1 MNKFDVLWK
10 GFFEDFI
17 VDAVR
22 FWYPNADDIFDLDR
36 GAEFRDKE
44 LQQLFP
50 EYYDLHAPKFV
61 DTLAT
66 LYTREG
72 GEKWVLLHV
81 EMQGQNDPDFAER
94 CFIYWYRLLDRYN
107 KRVAS
112 IVILTDKNKE
122 FHPSE
127 YRYEFLDTINVFRF
141 RSYKVIDQDE
151 KELAKSDN
159 PFAIAVLTVLIALKR
174 KKDNE
179 VQLLKLGLA
188 LAKNLLKKNFSKEKT
203 GYLMEF
209 LKRYLDFKEP
219 ENLANFER
227 GIAIIT
233 NNNDETMGIRDRILQ
248 YTKQE
253 GIELG
258 LKQGRIETENTPN
271 FEFVRNLILKMHLSD
286 EQTAEIAEV
295 PVEFV
300 KEVKK
305 TLN

>member
-1 MNKFDVLWK
+1 
-10 GFFEDFI
+10 
-17 VDAVR
+17 VR
-22 FWYPNADDIFDLDR
+22 FWYHNADEIFDLDR

-50 EYYDLHAPKFV
+50 EYYDLHAPKYV
-61 DTLAT
+61 DTLAM

-81 EMQGQNDPDFAER
+81 EVQGQNGEGDFAER
-94 CFIYWYRLLDRYN
+94 MFQYWYRLLDRYN
-107 KRVAS
+107 QRVAS
-112 IVILTDKNKE
+112 IVILTDKNKK
-122 FHPSE
+122 FRPSE
-127 YRYEFLDTINVFRF
+127 YRYEFLGTTNIFRF
-141 RSYKVIDQDE
+141 TSYKVIDQDE

-203 GYLMEF
+203 GYLMDF

-219 ENLANFER
+219 ENLSNFER
-227 GIAIIT
+227 EITIIT

-258 LKQGRIETENTPN
+258 RIETENKKN
-271 FEFVRNLILKMHLSD
+271 FEFVRSLILKMHLSD